1 MYRNTDKQIMFLVIL
16 LYVLLVGFIAGL
28 IIRTCK
34 QEQPPVEPATYFSD
48 DSRSAELF
56 FLINNLRERE
66 ELPVLN
72 FELELAERAYKQAK
86 EYSCYNSCYNSCF
99 YYINDNAEN
108 AVETVFK
115 VWTTSETYAEM
126 ILNEK
131 TRKVGI
137 ATYYDEKT
145 QNRVYVAIF
154 N

>member
-34 QEQPPVEPATYFSD
+34 QEQPPEEPATYFSD

-72 FELELAERAYKQAK
+72 FELDLAEHAYKQAK
-86 EYSCYNSCYNSCF
+86 EYNGNNCCF

-108 AVETVFK
+108 AVKTVFK

>member
-1 MYRNTDKQIMFLVIL
+1 MFLVIL

-34 QEQPPVEPATYFSD
+34 QEQPPEEPATYFSD
-48 DSRSAELF
+48 DTRSAELF

-66 ELPVLN
+66 ELPVLKY
-72 FELELAERAYKQAK
+72 ELYLAERAYKQAK
-86 EYSCYNSCYNSCF
+86 EYNGNSCCF

-108 AVETVFK
+108 TVETVFK
-115 VWTTSETYAEM
+115 VWTTSETYAGM

-154 N
+154 D